1 MRNVLI
7 WNEQG
12 FLHPFLL
19 FLTAFFLLL
28 LTSGSMLLQT
38 KVQSTDMLFEQYKL
52 EQAASLAFKTVE
64 NHYLPNLKP
73 DDDDQTI
80 EIHNKALDAHITIN
94 REERHLLVR
103 YEIKTDESLESV
115 TYYKKYPT

>member
-1 MRNVLI
+1 MRNGLI
-7 WNEQG
+7 QNEKG

-38 KVQSTDMLFEQYKL
+38 KAQSTDLLFEQYKL
-52 EQAASLAFKTVE
+52 EQAASIAFKTVE

-73 DDDDQTI
+73 DDDKTI
-80 EIHNKALDAHITIN
+80 KIHNNALDAHITIN
-94 REERHLLVR
+94 REEQHTLVR

-115 TYYKKYPT
+115 IYYKKYPS